1 MADETGGEQ
10 SKTTWPLPKFH
21 FRVDI
26 AGSEIGFQEVSGLD
40 MENEPLEYRAGN
52 SPEFSKVKM
61 PGMKKYSNI
70 TLKKGM
76 FKGDKAFFEW
86 FKEVNMNIVERKAM
100 TISLLDESHD
110 PVVTWKVK
118 NAFPIKI
125 SGTDLKAE
133 GNEIAIETLEVA
145 HEGIDMEY
153 A

>member
-1 MADETGGEQ
+1 MADETGEEQ
-10 SKTTWPLPKFH
+10 SAMTWPLPKFH
-21 FRVDI
+21 FMVDI
-26 AGSEIGFQEVSGLD
+26 GGTEIGFQEVSGLD

-61 PGMKKYSNI
+61 PGMKKFSNI
-70 TLKKGM
+70 TFKKGM

-86 FKEVNMNIVERKAM
+86 FKTVNMNIIGRKAII
-100 TISLLDESHD
+100 ISLLDESHA

-125 SGTDLKAE
+125 SSTDLKAE

-145 HEGIDMEY
+145 HEGLDMEY

>member
-1 MADETGGEQ
+1 MADETGAEQ
-10 SKTTWPLPKFH
+10 SQSTWPLPKFH
-21 FRVDI
+21 FRVDVGGNEI
-26 AGSEIGFQEVSGLD
+26 AFQEVSGLD
-40 MENEPLEYRAGN
+40 METEPLEYRAGN
-52 SPEFSKVKM
+52 SKEFSKVKM

-86 FKEVNMNIVERKAM
+86 FKEINMNVIERKAM
-100 TISLLDESHD
+100 TISLLDESQG
-110 PVVTWKVK
+110 PVVTWKIK

-145 HEGIDMEY
+145 HEGLDMEY